1 MELHFDYQKLESNTG
16 INYDLKFI
24 VIWEKV
30 IMMFIIACWW
40 IFWTECDWVNI
51 PVAVLAFRRFLAWL
65 GFWLG
70 AGRTTWPGSLRMVFW
85 CLWYCWRRIWGVGVQ
100 QASWR
105 HHASWW
111 LDQAWLQR
119 GGKLPLL
126 MQNVIAL
133 IHQLILLKQFHWW
146 ITCISIFVYI
156 DLHRCSTTPVFQLF
170 YLNLLW
176 TQNLR

>member
-1 MELHFDYQKLESNTG
+1 MREGYYDVHFSLLMNILNWMSR
-16 INYDLKFI
+16 
-24 VIWEKV
+24 
-30 IMMFIIACWW
+30 
-40 IFWTECDWVNI
+40 VNI

-85 CLWYCWRRIWGVGVQ
+85 CLWYCWRLIWGVGVQ

-111 LDQAWLQR
+111 LDQAWFQR

-133 IHQLILLKQFHWW
+133 ILSINSIKQFYLC
-146 ITCISIFVYI
+146 ITCISTMYICVYW
-156 DLHRCSTTPVFQLF
+156 SS
-170 YLNLLW
+170 
-176 TQNLR
+176 